1 MGATEP
7 AGRFT
12 LNGFVEFCWRRPESH
27 DAGNSRK
34 SRAVR

>member
-12 LNGFVEFCWRRPESH
+12 LNIFLSRMRRPESH

-34 SRAVR
+34 PRAVR